1 VILNCHGLGTE
12 ALFTKKIG
20 DLEPLDIKI
29 IACCDKDPKLRR
41 LLKKHSTAK
50 SFGDMRDFVNA
61 VLQDPN
67 LKEHLMSPDILF
79 TTAPCQGRSVLRE
92 ENGIDPKAKYSE
104 DDLFFLQ
111 LVLIQ
116 LLKPRRVI
124 SEMTPPNAHFHADH
138 YSIALE
144 MERLGYEV
152 TVTDRFPS
160 DLCGDIQHRERWIMI
175 GRLRS
180 RRKLRPLRMTDNLPQ
195 YWKSHNWY
203 HTIAHIF
210 PDPQPY
216 PAEQTQPEQHTYSGC
231 TNVSNY
237 ENAELAMLLE
247 RLQNEFLQQALKD
260 RYLVIGP
267 TTTRDVM
274 SNPIVAKVY
283 TMIYNITRRSS
294 QARTHDTYLIDLYGE
309 NKALKGCYKAVDGH
323 LGPGQATTFQVGHF
337 SSGLLPGSV
346 NALSQEIQVKKNI
359 CQKMMPLSNTSF
371 TQSKH
376 QDLCFNIVTLKSV
389 SDVSSEETHARL
401 TDYTNYFAPNTVVAE
416 SDGLLAFLD
425 PSFTLDSKNL
435 SRSAYLGHLFEGKCK
450 GFKVYSRHRPCPTF
464 TSYANVLIKDD
475 RSLRKGVRLLSRT
488 EMLRLNNFPP
498 EIIKFLEGSTQAE
511 ANRYIA
517 NSIPT
522 NMLHNI
528 YKSVIAD
535 LDSECEGVPE
545 SGGAVQGTGRMLNLF
560 NLSQVKRSSRKG
572 SAHNVGAY
580 VMHQLLSSPLER
592 NLDIDV
598 RKLKA
603 FPQVQAKSQ
612 EIQKDS

>member
-1 VILNCHGLGTE
+1 
-12 ALFTKKIG
+12 LFTKKIG

-203 HTIAHIF
+203 HTTAGS
-210 PDPQPY
+210 
-216 PAEQTQPEQHTYSGC
+216 QTGLH
-231 TNVSNY
+231 
-237 ENAELAMLLE
+237 
-247 RLQNEFLQQALKD
+247 K
-260 RYLVIGP
+260 
-267 TTTRDVM
+267 
-274 SNPIVAKVY
+274 
-283 TMIYNITRRSS
+283 SS
-294 QARTHDTYLIDLYGE
+294 
-309 NKALKGCYKAVDGH
+309 
-323 LGPGQATTFQVGHF
+323 
-337 SSGLLPGSV
+337 
-346 NALSQEIQVKKNI
+346 
-359 CQKMMPLSNTSF
+359 
-371 TQSKH
+371 
-376 QDLCFNIVTLKSV
+376 
-389 SDVSSEETHARL
+389 L
-401 TDYTNYFAPNTVVAE
+401 T
-416 SDGLLAFLD
+416 
-425 PSFTLDSKNL
+425 
-435 SRSAYLGHLFEGKCK
+435 
-450 GFKVYSRHRPCPTF
+450 
-464 TSYANVLIKDD
+464 
-475 RSLRKGVRLLSRT
+475 LSRT
-488 EMLRLNNFPP
+488 RRTRLN
-498 EIIKFLEGSTQAE
+498 Q
-511 ANRYIA
+511 
-517 NSIPT
+517 NSIHT
-522 NMLHNI
+522 
-528 YKSVIAD
+528 V
-535 LDSECEGVPE
+535 GVPM
-545 SGGAVQGTGRMLNLF
+545 SRTTRMLNWQC
-560 NLSQVKRSSRKG
+560 SW
-572 SAHNVGAY
+572 NVCR
-580 VMHQLLSSPLER
+580 MNFCNKP
-592 NLDIDV
+592 
-598 RKLKA
+598 
-603 FPQVQAKSQ
+603 
-612 EIQKDS
+612 